1 MALPES
7 AIAYIEQQKQRL
19 RSSGRRPAIVF
30 PEGGDTRVQTAAV
43 RLGQEGLISPIL
55 IGKTPMNAPADVQWV
70 DPADEAHRNRLAEI
84 YYERRRAKGV
94 LRSEANEAAAH
105 PMRFGALMVTAGE
118 ADGAVASA
126 VYTTAETVRSYLQCI
141 GLRTSFR
148 RLSSMHL
155 MAVRDPS
162 YGHQGLLGFSDAAI
176 MVDPTP
182 PELAEIAIASAET
195 YSVLT
200 GATPNVA
207 LLSFSTKGSAKHKDS
222 DKVIEAMRYVKERA
236 PGLNADGEL
245 QADAALVPSVGQSKA
260 KGSPAA
266 GYANVLIF
274 PNLDAANIGYKL
286 VERLGGAA
294 LVAVVMQGLE
304 KPANII
310 SRGCNAE
317 DAYHC
322 AIVTAVQTLSASH
335 GGYGTPQ
342 GYGRA

>member
-1 MALPES
+1 MQA
-7 AIAYIEQQKQRL
+7 AAGRL
-19 RSSGRRPAIVF
+19 A
-30 PEGGDTRVQTAAV
+30 
-43 RLGQEGLISPIL
+43 QEGLITPIL
-55 IGKTPMNAPADVQWV
+55 VGKAALNTPPDIRWAD
-70 DPADEAHRNRLAEI
+70 PEDEAQRHRLATI

-94 LRSEANEAAAH
+94 LRHEAEEAVKH
-105 PMRFGALMVTAGE
+105 PMRFGALMVAAGD
-118 ADGAVASA
+118 ADGAVGSA
-126 VYTTAETVRSYLQCI
+126 VYTTAEAVRAFLQCI
-141 GLRTSFR
+141 GLKVEFR

-155 MAVRDPS
+155 MGVRDQS

-182 PELAEIAIASAET
+182 TELAEIAIASAGT
-195 YSVLT
+195 FQQLT

-207 LLSFSTKGSAKHKDS
+207 LLSFSTKGSAKHPDA
-222 DKVIEAMRYVKERA
+222 DKVIEAMRYVRERA

-294 LVAVVMQGLE
+294 LIAVVLQGLE

-310 SRGCNAE
+310 SLGCNAE

-322 AIVTAVQTLSASH
+322 AIVTAVQSL
-335 GGYGTPQ
+335 
-342 GYGRA
+342 R

>member
-1 MALPES
+1 MPLPES
-7 AIAYIEQQKQRL
+7 AAAYIEQQKQRL
-19 RSSGRRPAIVF
+19 RSSGKRPVIVF
-30 PEGGDTRVQTAAV
+30 PEGGDPRVQAAAG
-43 RLGQEGLISPIL
+43 RLAGEGLLTPVLVGKPALNTPSGIHWADPESPAL
-55 IGKTPMNAPADVQWV
+55 MD
-70 DPADEAHRNRLAEI
+70 RLAAI

-94 LRSEANEAAAH
+94 LRHEAIEAVKH

-118 ADGAVASA
+118 ADGAVGSA
-126 VYTTAETVRSYLQCI
+126 VYTTADTVRAFLQCI
-141 GLRTSFR
+141 GLKTQFR

-155 MAVRDPS
+155 MGVRDES
-162 YGHQGLLGFSDAAI
+162 YGHRGLLGFSDAAI
-176 MVDPTP
+176 MVDPSP

-195 YSVLT
+195 YRQLT

-207 LLSFSTKGSAKHKDS
+207 LLSFSTKGSARHPRAE
-222 DKVIEAMRYVKERA
+222 KVIEAMRYVRERA
-236 PGLNADGEL
+236 PDLNCDGEL

-294 LVAVVMQGLE
+294 LIAVTLQGLE
-304 KPANII
+304 KPANLI

-322 AIVTAVQTLSASH
+322 AIVTAIQTLK
-335 GGYGTPQ
+335 
-342 GYGRA
+342 

>member
-1 MALPES
+1 MQA
-7 AIAYIEQQKQRL
+7 AAGRL
-19 RSSGRRPAIVF
+19 A
-30 PEGGDTRVQTAAV
+30 
-43 RLGQEGLISPIL
+43 QEGLITPIL
-55 IGKTPMNAPADVQWV
+55 VGKAALNTPPDIRWAD
-70 DPADEAHRNRLAEI
+70 PEDEAQRHRLATI

-94 LRSEANEAAAH
+94 LRHEAEEAVKH
-105 PMRFGALMVTAGE
+105 PMRFGALLVAAGD
-118 ADGAVASA
+118 ADGAVGSA
-126 VYTTAETVRSYLQCI
+126 VYTTAEAVRAFLQCI
-141 GLRTSFR
+141 GLKVEFR

-155 MAVRDPS
+155 MGVRDQS

-182 PELAEIAIASAET
+182 TELAEIAIASAGT
-195 YSVLT
+195 FQQLT

-207 LLSFSTKGSAKHKDS
+207 LLSFSTKGSAKHPDA
-222 DKVIEAMRYVKERA
+222 DKVIEAMRYVRERA

-294 LVAVVMQGLE
+294 LIAVVLQGLE

-322 AIVTAVQTLSASH
+322 AIVTAVQSL
-335 GGYGTPQ
+335 
-342 GYGRA
+342 R

>member
-1 MALPES
+1 MPLPES
-7 AIAYIEQQKQRL
+7 AAAYIEQQKQRL
-19 RSSGRRPAIVF
+19 RSSGKRPVIVF
-30 PEGGDTRVQTAAV
+30 PEGGDPRVQAAAG
-43 RLGQEGLISPIL
+43 RLAAEGLLTPVL
-55 IGKTPMNAPADVQWV
+55 VGKPPLNPPQGIRWSDPEDSDRV
-70 DPADEAHRNRLAEI
+70 DRLATI

-94 LRSEANEAAAH
+94 LRQEAAEAARH

-118 ADGAVASA
+118 ADGAVGSA
-126 VYTTAETVRSYLQCI
+126 VYTTAETVRAFLQCI
-141 GLRTSFR
+141 GLKTEFR

-155 MAVRDPS
+155 MGVRDES
-162 YGHQGLLGFSDAAI
+162 YGHRGLLGFSDAAI

-182 PELAEIAIASAET
+182 PELAEIAIASAGT
-195 YSVLT
+195 YRQLT

-207 LLSFSTKGSAKHKDS
+207 LLSFSTKGSARHPRAE
-222 DKVIEAMRYVKERA
+222 KVIEAMRYVRERA
-236 PGLNADGEL
+236 PDLNCDGEL

-294 LVAVVMQGLE
+294 LIAVILQGLE
-304 KPANII
+304 KPANLI
-310 SRGCNAE
+310 SRGCNAD

-322 AIVTAVQTLSASH
+322 AIVTAVQTLK
-335 GGYGTPQ
+335 
-342 GYGRA
+342 

>member
-1 MALPES
+1 MQA
-7 AIAYIEQQKQRL
+7 AAGRL
-19 RSSGRRPAIVF
+19 A
-30 PEGGDTRVQTAAV
+30 
-43 RLGQEGLISPIL
+43 QEGLITPIL
-55 IGKTPMNAPADVQWV
+55 VGKAALNTPPDIRWAD
-70 DPADEAHRNRLAEI
+70 PEDEAQRHRLAPI

-94 LRSEANEAAAH
+94 LRHEAEEAVKH
-105 PMRFGALMVTAGE
+105 PMRFGALLVAAGD
-118 ADGAVASA
+118 ADGAVGSA
-126 VYTTAETVRSYLQCI
+126 VYTTAEAVRAFLQCI
-141 GLRTSFR
+141 GLKVEFR

-155 MAVRDPS
+155 MGVRDQS

-182 PELAEIAIASAET
+182 TELAEIAIASAGT
-195 YSVLT
+195 FQQLT

-207 LLSFSTKGSAKHKDS
+207 LLSFSTKGSAKHPDA
-222 DKVIEAMRYVKERA
+222 DKVIEAMRYVRERA

-294 LVAVVMQGLE
+294 LIAVVLQGLE

-322 AIVTAVQTLSASH
+322 AIVTAVQSLA
-335 GGYGTPQ
+335 
-342 GYGRA
+342 

>member
-1 MALPES
+1 MSLPES
-7 AIAYIEQQKQRL
+7 ASAYIEQQKQRL
-19 RSSGRRPAIVF
+19 RSSGKQPRIVF
-30 PEGGDTRVQTAAV
+30 PEGGDTRVQTAAS
-43 RLGQEGLISPIL
+43 RLAQEGLVHPIL
-55 IGKTPMNAPADVQWV
+55 LGKPALNTPSAIEWV
-70 DPADEAHRNRLAEI
+70 DPEDAARCERLGDL
-84 YYERRRAKGV
+84 YYERRRAKGL
-94 LRSEANEAAAH
+94 LRHEAREAARH
-105 PMRFGALMVTAGE
+105 PMRFGGLMVSAGE
-118 ADGAVASA
+118 ADGAVGSA
-126 VYTTAETVRSYLQCI
+126 VYTTADTVRAFLQCI
-141 GLRTSFR
+141 GLKLNFR

-155 MAVRDPS
+155 MAVRYGE

-176 MVDPTP
+176 MVNPTP
-182 PELAEIAIASAET
+182 PELAEIAIASAGT
-195 YSVLT
+195 YQQLT

-207 LLSFSTKGSAKHKDS
+207 LLSFSTKGSAKHKDA
-222 DKVIEAMRYVKERA
+222 DKVIEAMRYVRERA

-294 LVAVVMQGLE
+294 LIVVVLQGLE

-310 SRGCNAE
+310 SRGCDAE

-322 AIVTAVQTLSASH
+322 AIVTAVQTL
-335 GGYGTPQ
+335 G
-342 GYGRA
+342 

>member
-1 MALPES
+1 MVA
-7 AIAYIEQQKQRL
+7 A
-19 RSSGRRPAIVF
+19 
-30 PEGGDTRVQTAAV
+30 GD
-43 RLGQEGLISPIL
+43 
-55 IGKTPMNAPADVQWV
+55 
-70 DPADEAHRNRLAEI
+70 
-84 YYERRRAKGV
+84 
-94 LRSEANEAAAH
+94 
-105 PMRFGALMVTAGE
+105 
-118 ADGAVASA
+118 ADGAVGSA
-126 VYTTAETVRSYLQCI
+126 VYTTAETVRSFLQCI
-141 GLRTSFR
+141 GLKIQFR

-155 MAVRDPS
+155 MGVQDQS
-162 YGHQGLLGFSDAAI
+162 YGHRGLLGFSDAAI

-182 PELAEIAIASAET
+182 PELAEIAIASSET
-195 YSVLT
+195 YRQLV

-207 LLSFSTKGSAKHKDS
+207 LLSFSTKGSAKHPDAE
-222 DKVIEAMRYVKERA
+222 KVIDAMRYVRERA
-236 PGLNADGEL
+236 PDLNADGEL

-294 LVAVVMQGLE
+294 LIAVVLQGLE

-322 AIVTAVQTLSASH
+322 AIVTAVQSLK
-335 GGYGTPQ
+335 
-342 GYGRA
+342 